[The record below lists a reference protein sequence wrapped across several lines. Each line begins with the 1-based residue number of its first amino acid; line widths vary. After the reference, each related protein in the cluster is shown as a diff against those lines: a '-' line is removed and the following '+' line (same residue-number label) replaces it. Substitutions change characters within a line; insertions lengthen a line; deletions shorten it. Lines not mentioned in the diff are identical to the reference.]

1 MGCAYPRAGLPS
13 PNRGAADSSLERMT
27 MIQTLIISGMNCQH
41 CVRAVSDALSA
52 VEGVDSVEVDLDA
65 GCAKVEGRADAAALI
80 AAVVAAGYAAEPSPA
95 A

>member
-1 MGCAYPRAGLPS
+1 
-13 PNRGAADSSLERMT
+13 MT
-27 MIQTLIISGMNCQH
+27 MIQTLIISGMSCQH

-65 GCAKVEGRADAAALI
+65 GSAKVEGRAEITALI
-80 AAVVAAGYAAEPSPA
+80 AAVTAAGYIAEPSPA

>member
-1 MGCAYPRAGLPS
+1 
-13 PNRGAADSSLERMT
+13 MT
-27 MIQTLIISGMNCQH
+27 MIQTLIISGMSCQH

-65 GCAKVEGRADAAALI
+65 GSAKVDGRAEIAALI
-80 AAVVAAGYAAEPSPA
+80 AAVVAAGYAAEPLPA